1 MDELAIFSKYWE
13 PAQVKTRL
21 AVAIGA
27 EAASQVSLAFLTA
40 LLRRLA
46 GSAPRRVVAFTPAE
60 RHAEFA
66 RLAGDDWALQT
77 QGDGD
82 LGARLEQ
89 YFTTAFRQGAERIVV
104 LGSDSPTVPAAYLT
118 RAFELLRERPLV
130 LGPTADGGYYLVGA
144 SQQVPPIFTE
154 IDWGSPAVWRQTV
167 QHLQQAGHPFAELPE
182 WYDVDEVDDLA
193 RLRREL
199 ESQPQL
205 DASLSVLLQAVRRAL
220 GEPAE

>member
-13 PAQVKTRL
+13 PAQAKTRL
-21 AVAIGA
+21 AAAIGA
-27 EAASQVSLAFLTA
+27 EAASQVALALLTA

-46 GSAPRRVVAFTPAE
+46 DSAPRRVIVFTPTE
-60 RHAEFA
+60 RRAEFA
-66 RLAGDDWALQT
+66 QLAGDAWSLHL

-82 LGARLEQ
+82 LGARLER
-89 YFTTAFRQGAERIVV
+89 YFTAAFRQGARRIIVI
-104 LGSDSPTVPAAYLT
+104 GSDSPTVPAAYLA
-118 RAFELLRERPLV
+118 RAFELLRDRPVV
-130 LGPTADGGYYLVGA
+130 LGPTTDGGYYLVGA
-144 SQQVPPIFTE
+144 SQQVPPIFTG

-167 QHLQQAGHPFAELPE
+167 QRLRHAGCPFAELPE

-199 ESQPQL
+199 EGQPQP
-205 DASLSVLLQAVRRAL
+205 DAPLTDLLRAVRRAL